1 MAKKANNQTATN
13 KQRIA
18 TNAAA
23 GQTQYEANRTANAA
37 AIAAGGVGGTKGS
50 SMPSNYKY
58 TGPTNNRQGLGQVLR
73 IAGGGQGIG
82 RKELK
87 SIFEAGGKNVSG
99 GQVVQRLDKINARL
113 AENDLTGINLKSGAA
128 NMLTKQ
134 AGPAYGGMYGLTQK
148 PTFGTGRLGK
158 MLEGMRGTRATG
170 EETGGTERTILARG
184 MDLMPSGRQTVRGI
198 GKQYEVPSRLMQP
211 SVAATT
217 GGPAAGGTPTTGGTT
232 ISTTAEEIVPAA
244 VEPDA
249 TAATSMDPFQ
259 TALANWA
266 QGFRGKKSS
275 RKQANRSA
283 QGYNSMT
290 VKPPKTNTLGM

>member
-1 MAKKANNQTATN
+1 
-13 KQRIA
+13 
-18 TNAAA
+18 
-23 GQTQYEANRTANAA
+23 
-37 AIAAGGVGGTKGS
+37 
-50 SMPSNYKY
+50 
-58 TGPTNNRQGLGQVLR
+58 
-73 IAGGGQGIG
+73 
-82 RKELK
+82 
-87 SIFEAGGKNVSG
+87 
-99 GQVVQRLDKINARL
+99 
-113 AENDLTGINLKSGAA
+113 
-128 NMLTKQ
+128 
-134 AGPAYGGMYGLTQK
+134 
-148 PTFGTGRLGK
+148 
-158 MLEGMRGTRATG
+158 
-170 EETGGTERTILARG
+170 

-217 GGPAAGGTPTTGGTT
+217 EGPAAGGTPPTGGTT

-275 RKQANRSA
+275 RKQVNRSA